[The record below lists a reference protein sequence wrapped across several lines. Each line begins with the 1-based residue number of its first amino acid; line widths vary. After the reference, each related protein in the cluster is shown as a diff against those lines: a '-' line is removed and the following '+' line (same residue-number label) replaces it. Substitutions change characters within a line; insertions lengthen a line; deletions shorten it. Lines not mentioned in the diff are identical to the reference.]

1 MERVLTQ
8 TFGVVGAIIEK
19 EGEFL
24 LVKETEAGPDQGKWN
39 HPAGWID
46 VGESPLEAVKR
57 EVQEETGYSF
67 SPEGLLG
74 IYSLMRN
81 DIENDKGEYPH
92 AIKLI
97 FTGSISSEPVSV
109 LAGDVSKIEWFSAE
123 EIYEMRPEVL
133 RDIDIKFM
141 IKDHFS
147 GKGFSLDVVVHTD
160 SKILRDPFI

>member
-92 AIKLI
+92 A
-97 FTGSISSEPVSV
+97 
-109 LAGDVSKIEWFSAE
+109 
-123 EIYEMRPEVL
+123 
-133 RDIDIKFM
+133 
-141 IKDHFS
+141 
-147 GKGFSLDVVVHTD
+147 
-160 SKILRDPFI
+160 